1 MPTSHQNYRWLVDIG
16 TTTIQVVAGSAR
28 LTGFKT
34 GGKKFSYGGI
44 VEILFTAR
52 HGVVSESAQET
63 IKNKVAKLP
72 RFFDRLTEIQV
83 VADLMHVDSPKVEI
97 IASAEHA
104 NDFFASDTGT
114 NVVKALDSAMAKMEQ
129 QLKKHKEKLTA
140 HRHQDHRDEG

>member
-1 MPTSHQNYRWLVDIG
+1 LPRSEPDLGAPVRQ
-16 TTTIQVVAGSAR
+16 Q
-28 LTGFKT
+28 
-34 GGKKFSYGGI
+34 KFSYGGV

-52 HGVVSESAQET
+52 HGQVSDSAQET

-72 RFFDRLTEIQV
+72 RFFDRLTGIQV
-83 VADLMHVDSPKVEI
+83 VADLIHSDQPKVEI

-114 NVVKALDSAMAKMEQ
+114 NVVTALDSAMAKMEQ

-140 HRHQDHRDEG
+140 HRHQDHKDEG